1 MTNEKTAKLESVGAK
16 VLGALLLSAGF
27 LGSFALLARADLE
40 SSAMAAPAV
49 GASEETRPAP
59 NALPASSVVVPDR
72 PLGDVGEGRRTRGLA
87 DVADLLTAIKA
98 EGDAPGPDSEL
109 GRPPQ
114 STRLFSGKLDAEG
127 TQMFVYETHASLKET
142 QAWADERAKAAG
154 LGKITIDGK
163 PAPGDAPAVD
173 PSGEERQA
181 VPGTNPLGEAEL
193 AKEAAQRRLYGGHDG
208 RVAFSIKDEGDKRIV
223 TLVALPGEKL
233 SAKIPQ
239 AIDAR

>member
-1 MTNEKTAKLESVGAK
+1 MKDRTTKLESAAAK
-16 VLGALLLSAGF
+16 LLGALLLSGGF
-27 LGSFALLARADLE
+27 LGSFALLARVDLE
-40 SSAMAAPAV
+40 STATAAPAAL
-49 GASEETRPAP
+49 ASDETRPAP

-72 PLGDVGEGRRTRGLA
+72 PLGDVGEGRRERGLA
-87 DVADLLTAIKA
+87 DVADLLAAIKA

-154 LGKITIDGK
+154 LGKITEDGK
-163 PAPGDAPAVD
+163 LR
-173 PSGEERQA
+173 GEDVPTLVGPDEGRQA
-181 VPGTNPLGEAEL
+181 VPGAGPLGQAEL
-193 AKEAAQRRLYGGHDG
+193 AKEAARRRLYAGRDG
-208 RVAFSIKDEGDKRIV
+208 RVAFSIKDEGDKRVV

-233 SAKIPQ
+233 PLTVPE
-239 AIDAR
+239 AIDPR